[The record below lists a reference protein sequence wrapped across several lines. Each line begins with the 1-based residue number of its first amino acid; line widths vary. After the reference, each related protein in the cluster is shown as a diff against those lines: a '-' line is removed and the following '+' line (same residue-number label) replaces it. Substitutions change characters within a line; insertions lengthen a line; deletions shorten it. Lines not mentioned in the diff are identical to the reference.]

1 MLKIENKKRDDDD
14 DVERREEMLTLF
26 CTDDDYYNRWRLQLE
41 GETESMGVCTKER
54 KGVTAEVLMATP
66 CPYSPNSLGG
76 ESGGHRHE
84 GCGARSAQ
92 KSGKEISPFAQFSSV
107 VASSHPSHR
116 MRETALCPHA
126 S

>member
-1 MLKIENKKRDDDD
+1 
-14 DVERREEMLTLF
+14 MLTLF

-84 GCGARSAQ
+84 GWGSAQ
-92 KSGKEISPFAQFSSV
+92 KSGKQISPFAQFSSV
-107 VASSHPSHR
+107 VLVL